1 MTNILGKNAGNS
13 NFTIA
18 STQKYLRITLTEQ
31 VEDVHN
37 RNSKILKTETEEDIG
52 RWKDCLVLM
61 DSRVNI
67 VNTEIDRTQEP
78 ALPLLGTYPE
88 DSPCCHKDTCLTVLI
103 AALFITAPNWK
114 YLNVRQLMN
123 TS

>member
-1 MTNILGKNAGNS
+1 M
-13 NFTIA
+13 
-18 STQKYLRITLTEQ
+18 
-31 VEDVHN
+31 EDVHN

-61 DSRVNI
+61 DSRINI

-88 DSPCCHKDTCLTVLI
+88 DSPSCHKDTHLTVLI
-103 AALFITAPNWK
+103 AALFITAPTG
-114 YLNVRQLMN
+114 N
-123 TS
+123 TSMYVN